1 MIVSCPSCSTG
12 YKLDES
18 RITGRGVRITCP
30 KCKHVFVVYKEA
42 PAQPMPKAQASAS
55 LVEAVEDERPAD
67 PDGPTSFFH
76 TGAGGLRPADLTAST
91 RPASPASPALPP
103 ARPPQPAPPPPAPP
117 PAAVRPPLDVHA
129 LDFRKVGIP
138 AWKVKGRIG
147 LVFDFNDFKTL
158 SRYIADGRVTPS
170 DRLSHDGKTWT
181 EIGALGDLEA
191 HFVKVYQ
198 DAEDA
203 LATAAAAKLEASAAT
218 AEAFKDDEPTNIMG
232 MSGMDDEVVKNLAAP
247 GPSPLASFQ
256 ASAPA
261 RILPGADLNALAAAA
276 VEAEARAERPP
287 REPEGPRFVDPFEK
301 KRAEGKPKSGGSG
314 PSKPSAGGPPATPK
328 PQSGGGRA
336 APPPAPSRAPAA
348 VGAVALLA
356 LLAAGAW
363 WFTRPDE
370 AAPGP
375 APAPAP
381 AAAVDGTANRDRVNE
396 KIREELQPAEGEA
409 APPSDDFGVEQEKEL
424 IPVGPRDGKG
434 PRPASQG
441 SGGAGGGSTA
451 RDHAAVGDDA
461 MGRRDWSAA
470 VAAYRKAVSADP
482 RNAVYNGKLGE
493 ALLRGGD
500 NGGAMQPLMTG
511 AQGGYAPAWRGLGD
525 AAEAQGDRS
534 GAIGYYQRYLSSR
547 PTPRDAP
554 QVQQRI
560 DKLSGS

>member
-55 LVEAVEDERPAD
+55 LVEAAEDERPAD

-76 TGAGGLRPADLTAST
+76 TGAGGLRPADLSAPT
-91 RPASPASPALPP
+91 RAPAPALPP
-103 ARPPQPAPPPPAPP
+103 ARAAEPAAPPPAPP
-117 PAAVRPPLDVHA
+117 RAPPPAPPAQPPAPVRAPLDVHA

-203 LATAAAAKLEASAAT
+203 LAAAAAAKLEASAAT

-276 VEAEARAERPP
+276 VEAESRAERPP

-301 KRAEGKPKSGGSG
+301 KRAEGKPKAAAAG
-314 PSKPSAGGPPATPK
+314 PSKQGAGGPPPGPK
-328 PQSGGGRA
+328 PAPSAGRS

-348 VGAVALLA
+348 LGAFALLA

-363 WFTRPDE
+363 WFTRPE
-370 AAPGP
+370 
-375 APAPAP
+375 APAPSP
-381 AAAVDGTANRDRVNE
+381 A
-396 KIREELQPAEGEA
+396 
-409 APPSDDFGVEQEKEL
+409 
-424 IPVGPRDGKG
+424 
-434 PRPASQG
+434 
-441 SGGAGGGSTA
+441 
-451 RDHAAVGDDA
+451 
-461 MGRRDWSAA
+461 
-470 VAAYRKAVSADP
+470 
-482 RNAVYNGKLGE
+482 
-493 ALLRGGD
+493 
-500 NGGAMQPLMTG
+500 
-511 AQGGYAPAWRGLGD
+511 
-525 AAEAQGDRS
+525 
-534 GAIGYYQRYLSSR
+534 
-547 PTPRDAP
+547 PTPA
-554 QVQQRI
+554 
-560 DKLSGS
+560 